1 MKLPKRHEGGFT
13 LIEILVV
20 LAIIAVIVTFTVPNL
35 EPVLKGSKLK
45 QAADDLERAL
55 ANAQQVA
62 ITQNHPV
69 EFRFFRYDEPDSP
82 GSEEYF
88 RSYQAV
94 QVITNPEDHNQVI
107 EEKPV
112 TPVESFQLPF
122 VLAEGEFST
131 LVHYTDVL
139 EQGTAEI
146 PRADTAEYIAFEFRP
161 NGATHLATVDM
172 DHWTLTI
179 VRESDSEPVMGEF
192 ITLTVDAYNGRI
204 RQFYP

>member
-1 MKLPKRHEGGFT
+1 MKLPKRHKGGFT

-62 ITQNHPV
+62 LTQNHPV
-69 EFRFFRYDEPDSP
+69 EFRFFRYDHPDSP

-94 QVITNPEDHNQVI
+94 QVITSPEDHNQVI
-107 EEKPV
+107 EEKVV
-112 TPVESFQLPF
+112 TDVESFQLPF

-131 LVHYTDVL
+131 LINSDAL
-139 EQGTAEI
+139 EQGSADI
-146 PRADTAEYIAFEFRP
+146 PRADDADYIAFEFRP
-161 NGATHLATVDM
+161 NGATNLATVDM
-172 DHWTLTI
+172 AHWTLTI
-179 VRESDSEPVMGEF
+179 VRESDSKPVIGEF